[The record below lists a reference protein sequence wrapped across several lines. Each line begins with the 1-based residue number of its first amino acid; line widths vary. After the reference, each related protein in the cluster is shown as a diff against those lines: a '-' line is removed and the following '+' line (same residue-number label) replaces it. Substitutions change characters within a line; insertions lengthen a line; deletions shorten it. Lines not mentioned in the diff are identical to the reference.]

1 MPLVKS
7 LVEEEVLTISL
18 NRVEK
23 KNALNTRVLNEF
35 EAVLDDIPSD
45 RPPRAVV
52 LRGEGRCFC
61 AGADI
66 SELNAFDEPGM
77 RSFHDLRERVYT
89 KLESLPCP
97 TMAVIEGFALGTGL
111 ELALSVDFRI
121 AVESAF
127 LGIPSSRLGVTESY
141 LYLVRLVR
149 TVGLSRARFL
159 VFTGE
164 RVGALEAHGIG
175 LVERVFP
182 EAEFE
187 AGRRSLVE
195 ILAQNDPSA
204 MFLSKK
210 VLEECARDPFLE
222 HVEDPVWP
230 MLESLGG
237 QAMRERTRAFLDK
250 KHSTSDRGSG
260 A

>member
-1 MPLVKS
+1 MEFVKT
-7 LVEEEVLTISL
+7 LFEKEVLTISL

-23 KNALNTRVLNEF
+23 KNALNTRTLNEF
-35 EAVLDDIPSD
+35 ETVLDDIPMD

-66 SELNAFDEPGM
+66 SELHAFDESGM
-77 RSFHDLRERVYT
+77 REFHDLRERVYT
-89 KLESLPCP
+89 KLEGLPCP
-97 TMAVIEGFALGTGL
+97 TMAAVEGFALGTGL

-121 AVESAF
+121 ASESSF

-141 LYLVRLVR
+141 LYLARLVR
-149 TVGLSRARFL
+149 TVGLSRTRFL
-159 VFTGE
+159 VFTAE
-164 RVGALEAHGIG
+164 RLGAREARDLG

-187 AGRRSLVE
+187 AGCRSLVD
-195 ILAQNDPSA
+195 ILASNDPSA
-204 MFLSKK
+204 MFLSKR
-210 VLEECARDPFLE
+210 VLAECDRDPFLE
-222 HVEDPVWP
+222 NVHDPAWP

-237 QAMRERTRAFLDK
+237 HAMKDRTRAFLNRK
-250 KHSTSDRGSG
+250 AAKSDGG
-260 A
+260 GGD